1 MGLITHNSSFTFTA
15 GNKAYRSVSYKWI
28 TTPKQ
33 VTNTTVTL
41 KIVFQ
46 PRLKKI

>member
-1 MGLITHNSSFTFTA
+1 MHLITHNSSSTFIA
-15 GNKAYRSVSYKWI
+15 GNRAYRSVSYKWI

-33 VTNTTVTL
+33 VTKTIMTL

-46 PRLKKI
+46 PRQKKI